1 MSIPIVEADSLSR
14 RSSND
19 SCSDDDKLR
28 IIEEDQT
35 QHDTDVQEFK
45 EKILNTKLSEEN
57 KENKLPAQRKLVR
70 GYSQVV
76 LPVKVE

>member
-1 MSIPIVEADSLSR
+1 MDNLSR

-19 SCSDDDKLR
+19 SYSDEDKLR

-35 QHDTDVQEFK
+35 QHEPDVQDFK

-57 KENKLPAQRKLVR
+57 KENNLPSKRKLMR
-70 GYSQVV
+70 GYSQSV
-76 LPVKVE
+76 LPVKIE

>member
-1 MSIPIVEADSLSR
+1 MSIPCVEADNLSR
-14 RSSND
+14 RSSNG

-35 QHDTDVQEFK
+35 QHDPHVQEFK

-57 KENKLPAQRKLVR
+57 KENNPAQRKLLR
-70 GYSQVV
+70 GYSQVA
-76 LPVKVE
+76 LPVKIE